1 MPKRYTLS
9 DRVSGQY
16 KTSLQPQNDEDKEP
30 MAYNNAFFGINPIE
44 NLENNLKSKLNL
56 NVQPILEASG
66 SQSSASSHAFSKDE
80 EEAQELPMDL
90 LSHNSSF

>member
-30 MAYNNAFFGINPIE
+30 MAYNNGFFRLNPVE

-66 SQSSASSHAFSKDE
+66 SQSSASSNAISQNE
-80 EEAQELPMDL
+80 EEAQDLPMDL